1 MKDMQRELK
10 PVVVRQAKRAGEV
23 HRSAGVVHRRW
34 SWAEPEVW
42 TERMLAA
49 LEQGVKGGSWYSLMD
64 KVASE
69 KTLRAAFV
77 RVKRNRGSAGVDHVT
92 VKQFEKRKDENLAQ
106 LAERLRSGTYR
117 PQAVRRHWIEK
128 PGSREKR
135 PLGIPTVQDRV
146 VQTALRLVLEP
157 IFERDFAANSYGFR
171 PGRGCHDALHRV
183 QQALDAGMVWVVDAD
198 FRQYFDSIP
207 REELLQAVSTKVKD
221 QTLLAL
227 LRAYLEQEVMEDL
240 EIWTPTK
247 GTPQGAVIS
256 PLLANIY
263 LDPLDHQM
271 ADDGFQIVRYA
282 DDLVIL
288 CPSQE
293 AAETALAR
301 LEQWAGKAGLALH
314 PEKTRIVDATQRGG
328 FDFLGYHFERG
339 LRWPRQKSQM
349 ALKDRVRLYTRRANG
364 HGLPQ
369 IIAKLNPIL
378 RGWFEFFK
386 LGHWTILDQ
395 LDRWIRMRL
404 RSVLR
409 GHRGRKGR
417 GRGRDHNRWPNAYF
431 AEAGLFSL
439 LQAQKSF
446 SQSSKR

>member
-1 MKDMQRELK
+1 
-10 PVVVRQAKRAGEV
+10 
-23 HRSAGVVHRRW
+23 
-34 SWAEPEVW
+34 
-42 TERMLAA
+42 MLAA

-106 LAERLRSGTYR
+106 LAEKLRSGTYR

-146 VQTALRLVLEP
+146 VQTAMRLVFEP

-183 QQALDAGMVWVVDAD
+183 QQALDTGMVWVVDAD

-240 EIWTPTK
+240 EVWTPTK

-314 PEKTRIVDATQRGG
+314 PEKTRIVDASQRGG

-364 HGLPQ
+364 HGIPQ

-386 LGHWTILDQ
+386 LGHWNIFDK

-404 RSVLR
+404 RSILR
-409 GHRGRKGR
+409 KHNGRKGR

>member
-1 MKDMQRELK
+1 MERETR
-10 PVVVRQAKRAGEV
+10 PVVVHQAKRAGE
-23 HRSAGVVHRRW
+23 AHRRW
-34 SWAEPEVW
+34 PWAEPAVW
-42 TERMLAA
+42 TERMLTA
-49 LEQGVKGGSWYSLMD
+49 LEKGVQGGRWYSLMD

-69 KTLRAAFV
+69 ETLRAAFWRV
-77 RVKRNRGSAGVDHVT
+77 RRNKGAAGVDHVT
-92 VKQFEKRKDENLAQ
+92 VKQYEKRLAENLGQ
-106 LAERLRSGTYR
+106 LAAKLRSGTYR
-117 PQAVRRHWIEK
+117 PQAIRRQWIEK

-146 VQTALRLVLEP
+146 VQTAIRLVLEP

-171 PGRGCHDALHRV
+171 PGRGCHDALHRM
-183 QQALDAGMVWVVDAD
+183 QEALDCGQVWVVDAD

-207 REELLQAVSTKVKD
+207 REELLAAVGAKVAD
-221 QTLLAL
+221 RTLLTL
-227 LRAYLEQEVMEDL
+227 LRAYLEQEVMEGL
-240 EIWTPTK
+240 ELWTPIK

-271 ADDGFQIVRYA
+271 AEDGFRMVRYA

-293 AAETALAR
+293 DAETALAR
-301 LEQWAGKAGLALH
+301 LKQWTERAGLALH
-314 PEKTRIVDATQRGG
+314 PEKTRIVNASERGG
-328 FDFLGYHFERG
+328 FDFLGFHLERG
-339 LRWPRQKSQM
+339 LRWPRQKSQK
-349 ALKDRVRLYTRRANG
+349 ALKARIRLHTRRANG
-364 HGLPQ
+364 QGLPQ

-378 RGWFEFFK
+378 RGWFEYFK
-386 LGHWTILDQ
+386 LGLQNIFDT

-409 GHRGRKGR
+409 KHRGHKGR
-417 GRGRDHNRWPNAYF
+417 GRGHDHNRWPNVFF
-431 AEAGLFSL
+431 AKAGLFSL

-446 SQSSKR
+446 SQSSPR